1 VKTTQWYTYKLCYPN
16 GTPFYFGKGT
26 SDREYQHKS
35 HAKKDLI
42 LRDRVINDILHRGLD
57 ITVKIIEYYDNENEA
72 FRVERANIELFS
84 VTELLTNVIYNP
96 VPHNWKKHQRQLN
109 ILLKEFQTTTQ
120 AWPDEVYRLGATT
133 QRWEDDET
141 IDISKY
147 YETQIKQNILN
158 DVVVNKKGIEEAE
171 KKSRMIAE
179 YEKMISERKP
189 SENTLPQT
197 NMDESEEQDETYK
210 EEGILE
216 AYSSEKSF
224 FLRGGE
230 RQFMGDSDETYVEE
244 TECGYCGVVFSN
256 VRNLEEHYESCSEK
270 PKYVKTTN
278 IRKKRPK

>member
-1 VKTTQWYTYKLCYPN
+1 MALRC
-16 GTPFYFGKGT
+16 
-26 SDREYQHKS
+26 SDVC
-35 HAKKDLI
+35 I
-42 LRDRVINDILHRGLD
+42 GPDRVINDILHRGLD
-57 ITVKIIEYYDNENEA
+57 ITVKIIVYYDNENEA
-72 FRVERANIELFS
+72 FRVERENIELFS
-84 VTELLTNVIYNP
+84 ITELLTNVIYNP
-96 VPHNWKKHQRQLN
+96 VPHNWKKHQQQLN
-109 ILLKEFQTTTQ
+109 ILVKVFQTTTQ

-141 IDISKY
+141 IVVRKY
-147 YETQIKQNILN
+147 YETQIKQDILN
-158 DVVVNKKGIEEAE
+158 DVLVNKKGIEEAE
-171 KKSRMIAE
+171 KKSSMIAE

-216 AYSSEKSF
+216 AYSSEKPF

-256 VRNLEEHYESCSEK
+256 VRNLEEHYERCSEK

-278 IRKKRPK
+278 IRKKRPR